1 MSLDEPTARR
11 AAADPMVDVVFDV
24 AGTALPREH
33 RAALRDA
40 LATWLPWLADD
51 AHIGIHPLKATT
63 IDGDTALLSK
73 RSRLVLRVGASRVA
87 AVRALRGHDLNVG
100 GHSIRLA
107 EERVKPLA
115 PSATLSA
122 AFVATMARD
131 DLAHQR
137 VVERMLDHITMP
149 RRFICGRL
157 SQIRCGDAVLTGASV
172 VLHELAPADS
182 LRLQSIG
189 LGPHRA
195 FGCGLFIPYKAIS
208 GLD

>member
-1 MSLDEPTARR
+1 MTHVPRGRRGLPTWSTCATPHEGYRRAARKLFESTYPDSPRGCGADALAVDKLNVASIAKLGVPMGRGADALGRRNAREERATVSACMSLDEPTARR

-115 PSATLSA
+115 PSATL
-122 AFVATMARD
+122 
-131 DLAHQR
+131 
-137 VVERMLDHITMP
+137 
-149 RRFICGRL
+149 
-157 SQIRCGDAVLTGASV
+157 
-172 VLHELAPADS
+172 
-182 LRLQSIG
+182 
-189 LGPHRA
+189 
-195 FGCGLFIPYKAIS
+195 
-208 GLD
+208 